1 MTKLKK
7 YNTLSDWD
15 TAKSG
20 LEYPSAGLIKEDRS
34 IVYLPPPAKA
44 GDIAYWDGFKIL
56 TTPISSYSFELGQ
69 AVGVV
74 VVPQGFATDG
84 KIRIAALNS
93 SDVDGNASESDVKH
107 RWYTSRYTNSGLT
120 DFSYVTITDNTGN
133 TSSGSNSYGRLP
145 SDSFTGATSFV
156 DPNAKYGTTEYLI
169 PSPYLGDTPN
179 PAYYNDWNALS
190 DFNGLNNTSYL
201 VNTGANYYAAKAC
214 WNYNDGVANIQ
225 WYLPSIGELGYV
237 IPRLKAINNSLV
249 SLGKL
254 EFNGIYWS
262 STENSAS
269 SAYSIN
275 TGGSVSPD
283 IKDMSSNKVRPFA
296 II

>member
-1 MTKLKK
+1 M
-7 YNTLSDWD
+7 
-15 TAKSG
+15 
-20 LEYPSAGLIKEDRS
+20 
-34 IVYLPPPAKA
+34 
-44 GDIAYWDGFKIL
+44 
-56 TTPISSYSFELGQ
+56 
-69 AVGVV
+69 

-120 DFSYVTITDNTGN
+120 DFSYVTITDNTGT

-156 DPNAKYGTTEYLI
+156 DPNAKYDTTEYFI

-179 PAYYNDWNALS
+179 PSYYNEGNALS

-214 WNYNDGVANIQ
+214 
-225 WYLPSIGELGYV
+225 
-237 IPRLKAINNSLV
+237 
-249 SLGKL
+249 
-254 EFNGIYWS
+254 
-262 STENSAS
+262 
-269 SAYSIN
+269 
-275 TGGSVSPD
+275 
-283 IKDMSSNKVRPFA
+283 
-296 II
+296 